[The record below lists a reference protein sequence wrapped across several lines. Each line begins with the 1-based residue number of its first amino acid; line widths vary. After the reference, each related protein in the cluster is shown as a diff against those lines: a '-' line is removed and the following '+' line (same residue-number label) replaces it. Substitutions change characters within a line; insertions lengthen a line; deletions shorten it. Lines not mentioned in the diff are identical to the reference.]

1 MKICKWTLMVNYILL
16 HVYLALIWICINFLH
31 LILMWCSAKL
41 LIIKKNN
48 NSLITRSLRDI
59 GEHLL
64 NIKVIWFLQIK
75 GLLLFLFYFVFCLL
89 VIWGHL
95 QRTERINAWNESY
108 TYTDKQNIILGRH
121 YFSDCWWVLFQ
132 QLAQNI
138 SKL

>member
-75 GLLLFLFYFVFCLL
+75 GLRLFLFYFVFCLL

-95 QRTERINAWNESY
+95 QGQKESTLETSPTHTQTNKTLY
-108 TYTDKQNIILGRH
+108 LADIISLIVDE
-121 YFSDCWWVLFQ
+121 FFFNS
-132 QLAQNI
+132 
-138 SKL
+138 

>member
-75 GLLLFLFYFVFCLL
+75 GLRLFLFYFVFCLL
-89 VIWGHL
+89 VIWDHL
-95 QRTERINAWNESY
+95 PGQKESTLETSPTHTQTNKTLY
-108 TYTDKQNIILGRH
+108 LTD
-121 YFSDCWWVLFQ
+121 V
-132 QLAQNI
+132 I
-138 SKL
+138 SLIVDEFFFNS

>member
-64 NIKVIWFLQIK
+64 NIKVIGFLQIK

-95 QRTERINAWNESY
+95 QWQKESTLETSPTHTQTNKTLY
-108 TYTDKQNIILGRH
+108 LADIISLIVDE
-121 YFSDCWWVLFQ
+121 FFFNS
-132 QLAQNI
+132 
-138 SKL
+138 

>member
-48 NSLITRSLRDI
+48 NSLITRSVRDI
-59 GEHLL
+59 GELLL

-95 QRTERINAWNESY
+95 QWQKESTLETSPTHTQTNKTLY
-108 TYTDKQNIILGRH
+108 LADIISLIVDE
-121 YFSDCWWVLFQ
+121 FFFNS
-132 QLAQNI
+132 
-138 SKL
+138 